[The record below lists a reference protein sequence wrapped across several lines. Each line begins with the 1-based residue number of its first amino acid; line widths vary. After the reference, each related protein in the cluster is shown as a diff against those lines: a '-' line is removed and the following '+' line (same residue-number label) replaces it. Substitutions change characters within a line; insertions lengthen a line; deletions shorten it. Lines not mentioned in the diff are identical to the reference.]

1 MGITAQDD
9 GANGAKDEP
18 SDATPA
24 PAEKPLKID
33 LPFEDAVRGLFKVK
47 RDDAKGRPGK
57 D

>member
-24 PAEKPLKID
+24 PVEKPLKID